1 MNTQIYINICIINT
15 QFMIKRFF
23 SPLGPL
29 LEPNKVLIVYGPR
42 RVGKTTLLAE
52 LLETTQLKYRFDS
65 GENLRVQEVLSSSDF
80 EKIKEYVGDNELI
93 AIDEAQQIPGIG
105 QGLKIIVDQ
114 IPGIKVVVTGSS
126 SFDLFNQIGE
136 PLVGRK
142 KTITLYPFAQIE
154 LAEIYNKFDLKGR
167 LEEFLVYGS
176 YPNVFL
182 AKTKQGKIESLNE
195 IIDAYLLKDVLALD
209 NVKKSKTLVDLVKL
223 LALQIGSEVSLAEL
237 AKQLNSNARTIEKYL
252 DILEKGF
259 VIVSLGT
266 LKRNLRSEIRGK
278 KKYYFYD
285 TGVRNALISQFNDV
299 SLRNDIGALWEN
311 FLFIERL
318 KKYAY
323 RPLYANRYFWRTYD
337 QKEIDLIEEYDGSF
351 HAYEFKWK
359 KSGASA
365 PKNFIESY
373 PTSSFEIINKDNYLD
388 FII

>member
-1 MNTQIYINICIINT
+1 MHKI
-15 QFMIKRFF
+15 MIKRFF
-23 SPLGPL
+23 SPLEPL
-29 LEPNKVLIVYGPR
+29 LESNKVLIIYGPR
-42 RVGKTTLLAE
+42 RVGKTTLLNE
-52 LLETTQLKYRFDS
+52 LLENTKLKYRLDS
-65 GENLRVQEVLSSSDF
+65 GENLRVQTVLGSSDF

-93 AIDEAQQIPGIG
+93 AIDEAQQIPDIG

-126 SFDLFNQIGE
+126 SFDLSNQVGE

-142 KTITLYPFAQIE
+142 KTITLYPFSQLE

-167 LEEFLVYGS
+167 LEEFLIYGS

-182 AKTKQGKIESLNE
+182 AKTKQEKMGLLNE
-195 IIDAYLLKDVLALD
+195 IVDAYLLKDVLALD
-209 NVKKSKTLVDLVKL
+209 NVKKSKTLVDLVRL
-223 LALQIGSEVSLAEL
+223 LALQIGSEVSLTEL
-237 AKQLNSNARTIEKYL
+237 AKQLDSNVRTIEKYL

-266 LKRNLRSEIRGK
+266 LKRNMRSEIRGK

-285 TGVRNALISQFNDV
+285 TGVRNALISQFNDI
-299 SLRNDIGALWEN
+299 SLRNDVGALWEN

-318 KKYAY
+318 KKSAY
-323 RPLYANRYFWRTYD
+323 KSLYANRYFWRTYD
-337 QKEIDLIEEYDGSF
+337 QKEIDLIEEYDGLL

-359 KSGASA
+359 KGGVSV
-365 PKNFIESY
+365 PKNFIENY
-373 PTSSFEIINKDNYLD
+373 PASPFEVINKENYLS